1 MIALYRQRNMQGGMP
16 MPDAASVRFLAC
28 GDTAL
33 AVEFG
38 HHIDR
43 SVSESVLALDGAL
56 ARRRIEGIVETVPTF
71 RSLMIHYEPLTV
83 TPESLTDLVL
93 ELIAEPS
100 GHAQSRR
107 KWTVPACYEREFAP
121 DLDDVASITGL
132 SPARV
137 VELHSAM
144 EFHVYMIGF
153 LPGYPYMGD
162 LPEPLRLPRRKEPR
176 LRLPPGS
183 IAIATAMTA
192 IYPVESP
199 GGWHLI
205 GRSPIRLFDAE
216 WERPSLLAPGDKV
229 RFEAIS
235 ASAFEDLLHE
245 VVAGGFVPYF
255 ETIGA

>member
-1 MIALYRQRNMQGGMP
+1 
-16 MPDAASVRFLAC
+16 MPDAESVRFLAC

-38 HHIDR
+38 HQIDR
-43 SVSESVLALDGAL
+43 SVSERVLALDGAL
-56 ARRRIEGIVETVPTF
+56 AGRRIEGIVETVPTF

-83 TPESLTDLVL
+83 TPESLTNLVL

-100 GHAQSRR
+100 GQAQSRR
-107 KWTVPACYEREFAP
+107 KWTVPACYDREFAP

-132 SPARV
+132 NPARV
-137 VELHSAM
+137 IELHSAT

-162 LPEPLRLPRRKEPR
+162 LPDPLRLPRRKEPR

-229 RFEAIS
+229 RFQPISPARFDDLARQTEAGE
-235 ASAFEDLLHE
+235 FTPDFDMVE
-245 VVAGGFVPYF
+245 P
-255 ETIGA
+255 